1 MTVQKNKVAFVITST
16 GLDIHSY
23 MTRMAICSLRLTN
36 PRWEVVLCVDPQTE
50 LELQQK
56 KDLLLEEIDTLVVA
70 EVPSGYAP
78 EQRNRFIKTHL
89 LRWVEAP
96 VLFLDSDILIRK
108 SLDSL
113 ESITQ
118 DISLVFNNH
127 GATFTNQI
135 WDLDAHVF
143 SEMGWSLPD
152 TYFNGGVI
160 FYQNT
165 SKAHEFSEQWHD
177 NWLGTFVKTKRYRDQ
192 PSLNYTLSHFQG
204 NIGVLSFEY
213 NHQFRM
219 GGGQTEDAIIWH
231 FFNSGE
237 SQNKTLYQ
245 EEMERLMKGKPLNTQ
260 CIQTLISKKNPW
272 NQQYHNRVKILTIQA
287 YIKNLLGRLSMFK

>member
-1 MTVQKNKVAFVITST
+1 MQKNRVAFVITST

-36 PRWEVVLCVDPQTE
+36 PNWEVVLCVDPRTE
-50 LELQQK
+50 KELQQK
-56 KDLLLEEIDTLVVA
+56 NDLLLKEIDRLVVA
-70 EVPSGYAP
+70 NVSNDHTP
-78 EQRNRFIKTHL
+78 EYCNRFIKTHL

-113 ESITQ
+113 NNVTE

-127 GATFTNQI
+127 GATLKDQI
-135 WDLDAHVF
+135 WDQDARVF
-143 SEMGWSLPD
+143 EEMGWMLPD
-152 TYFNGGVI
+152 VYFNGGVI

-165 SKAHEFSEQWHD
+165 SNARDFSEQWHH
-177 NWLGTFVKTKRYRDQ
+177 NWVSTFDKTNRYRDQ
-192 PSLNYTLSHFQG
+192 PSLNYTLSNFQG
-204 NIGVLSFEY
+204 SMGVLRFEY

-219 GGGQTEDAIIWH
+219 GGGRTEDAIIWH

-237 SQNKTLYQ
+237 SENKTSYQ
-245 EEMERLMKGKPLNTQ
+245 EELERLIKGKPLNTRR
-260 CIQTLISKKNPW
+260 IQKLINKKNPW
-272 NQQYHNRVKILTIQA
+272 NQEYHNRVKILTIQA
-287 YIKNLLGRLSMFK
+287 YIKNVFGRLNNYK